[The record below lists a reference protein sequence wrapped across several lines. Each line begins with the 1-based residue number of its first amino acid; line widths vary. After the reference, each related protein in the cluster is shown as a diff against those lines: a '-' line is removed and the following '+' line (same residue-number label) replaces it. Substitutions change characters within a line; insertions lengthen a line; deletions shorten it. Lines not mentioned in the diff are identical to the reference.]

1 MVERPSLDLVGMLAL
16 LIAVNVLTIVVLDGW
31 ASALVQVVAAGGAVA
46 IAFLRGYSAD
56 DLALSSR
63 TLGTGVRLGAIS
75 AAIIAAGVALIAIV
89 PLSRGFLDD
98 DRFADI
104 AGSEIVYQV
113 GFRIPLITA
122 LTEELLFRAVLLAI
136 LLQLLSVRWAVVA
149 SAVVFGLWHVLTTIG
164 DLDGN
169 EATES
174 LNAIA
179 QAGSVA
185 GVVVATAMGGLLFG
199 WLRVRSGSIVAP
211 WFAHIAFNA
220 GTFVAGVIV
229 VGRGWV

>member
-1 MVERPSLDLVGMLAL
+1 MVERSSLDLVGMLAL

>member
-1 MVERPSLDLVGMLAL
+1 MVERPRLDLIGMLAL
-16 LIAVNVLTIVVLDGW
+16 LVAVNVLTVVVLDGW
-31 ASALVQVVAAGGAVA
+31 ASALLQVVAAGGAVA
-46 IAFLRGYSAD
+46 IAFSRDYSAD

-63 TLGTGVRLGAIS
+63 SLGAGVRLGMIT

-89 PLSRGFLDD
+89 PFSRSFLDD

-113 GFRIPLITA
+113 GLRIPLITA

-136 LLQLLSVRWAVVA
+136 LLQLLSVRWAVVG
-149 SAVVFGLWHVLTTIG
+149 SAGVFGLWHVLTTIG

-174 LNAIA
+174 LSAIG
-179 QAGSVA
+179 QVGSVA
-185 GVVVATAMGGLLFG
+185 AVVVATGAAGLLFG
-199 WLRVRSGSIVAP
+199 WLRVRSGSVIAP

>member
-16 LIAVNVLTIVVLDGW
+16 LVAVNVLTIVVLDGW
-31 ASALVQVVAAGGAVA
+31 ASSLLQVVAAGGAVA

-63 TLGTGVRLGAIS
+63 TFGAGVRLGAIS
-75 AAIIAAGVALIAIV
+75 AAIIAAGVALIAIM
-89 PLSRGFLDD
+89 PFSRGFLDD

-113 GFRIPLITA
+113 GLRIPFITA
-122 LTEELLFRAVLLAI
+122 LAEELLFRAVLLAI

-149 SAVVFGLWHVLTTIG
+149 AAVVFGLWHVLTTIG

-185 GVVVATAMGGLLFG
+185 GVVVATGVGGLLFG

>member
-16 LIAVNVLTIVVLDGW
+16 LVAVNVLTIVVLDGW
-31 ASALVQVVAAGGAVA
+31 ASALLQVVAAGGAVA
-46 IAFLRGYSAD
+46 IAFLRGYSTD

-63 TLGTGVRLGAIS
+63 TFGAGVRLGAIS
-75 AAIIAAGVALIAIV
+75 AAIIAAGVALIAIM
-89 PLSRGFLDD
+89 PFSRGFLDD

-113 GFRIPLITA
+113 GLRIPFITA
-122 LTEELLFRAVLLAI
+122 LAEELLFRAVLLAI

-149 SAVVFGLWHVLTTIG
+149 AAVVFGLWHVLTTIG

-185 GVVVATAMGGLLFG
+185 GVVVATAVAGLLFG
-199 WLRVRSGSIVAP
+199 WLRVHSGSIVAP